1 MAAGRRR
8 FTSRRADRAVQFLF
22 AVRGR
27 GVMLTLQTHHEEV
40 RVSTTARLAA
50 FPALLLIVIVVAAT
64 PVFSAAAAD
73 QPAPSAAG
81 PTAPTTGPATAPA
94 AVRKISIDE
103 FDRMRKEKGVVVL
116 DVRTPR
122 EYAEGHVAG
131 AINLPVTGQGSE
143 HFNDEVAKL
152 DRGTTYLVHCARG
165 VRSANA
171 VNRMAK
177 LGFIHLND
185 FTGGMDLWKKEGK
198 PVEK

>member
-1 MAAGRRR
+1 
-8 FTSRRADRAVQFLF
+8 
-22 AVRGR
+22 
-27 GVMLTLQTHHEEV
+27 
-40 RVSTTARLAA
+40 VSTTARSAA

-64 PVFSAAAAD
+64 PICSAAATAD
-73 QPAPSAAG
+73 QPAPGPAS
-81 PTAPTTGPATAPA
+81 PTAPTTGPTTAPA

-171 VNRMAK
+171 VNRMSK
-177 LGFIHLND
+177 LGFTHLND

>member
-1 MAAGRRR
+1 
-8 FTSRRADRAVQFLF
+8 
-22 AVRGR
+22 
-27 GVMLTLQTHHEEV
+27 MLTLQTHHEEV
-40 RVSTTARLAA
+40 RVFTTAARLAA
-50 FPALLLIVIVVAAT
+50 FTALLLIVIILAAT
-64 PVFSAAAAD
+64 PVFSATAAAE
-73 QPAPSAAG
+73 QPAPGPAS
-81 PTAPTTGPATAPA
+81 PTAPTTGPTTAPA

-103 FDRMRKEKGVVVL
+103 FDRMRKEKGVVIL

-152 DRGTTYLVHCARG
+152 DKSTTYLVHCARG

-171 VNRMAK
+171 VNRMSK
-177 LGFIHLND
+177 LGFTHLND

>member
-1 MAAGRRR
+1 VFLLALATAACL
-8 FTSRRADRAVQFLF
+8 A
-22 AVRGR
+22 
-27 GVMLTLQTHHEEV
+27 EEK
-40 RVSTTARLAA
+40 
-50 FPALLLIVIVVAAT
+50 
-64 PVFSAAAAD
+64 SAAA
-73 QPAPSAAG
+73 PETPK
-81 PTAPTTGPATAPA
+81 APTTGPATAPA
-94 AVRKISIDE
+94 GVRKISIDE

-171 VNRMAK
+171 INRMSK
-177 LGFIHLND
+177 LGFTHLND
-185 FTGGMDLWKKEGK
+185 FTGGMEQWKKEGK